1 MSYKRFTF
9 FGGKGGTGKT
19 TSSSAYAL
27 HLARNGVRTLAV
39 STDPAHSLADA
50 FGTKIGSTIVNLENN
65 LWGLEIDA
73 ALEAKKYMEGVRE
86 QMRAIVSPAIVAE
99 LEKQLRIAYVS
110 PGAEESAIFDC
121 FVDLMEKAGSE
132 YDAIVFD
139 TAPTGHTL
147 RLLTLPEVLGLWMEH
162 LLEKRNQA
170 MRMMKMA
177 SQYEHDLREQI
188 ENDPVLSLLSRR
200 RDRFE
205 RARNLLTDKSLTTFH
220 FVLNA
225 EKLAVLET
233 ERAVALMNEFK
244 IGVGP
249 LIVNRVLPPES
260 GAFFEKR
267 RRQQAE
273 YLAQIEAEFGKY
285 GIVQIPMLD
294 GDIEGMAELEKVAP
308 MIAVLDAMEPSA
320 ETHSRTTE

>member
-1 MSYKRFTF
+1 MSFKRFTF

-50 FGTKIGSTIVNLENN
+50 FGTKIGSSVVKLEDNLSAIEV
-65 LWGLEIDA
+65 DA

-86 QMRAIVSPAIVAE
+86 QMRKIVSPAIVAE
-99 LEKQLRIAYVS
+99 LEQQLRVAYVS

-121 FVDLMEKAGSE
+121 FVDLMEKAGKE

-147 RLLTLPEVLGLWMEH
+147 RLLTLPEVLGVWMEH
-162 LLEKRNQA
+162 LLAKRSKAIEMFKIASHYEPDLAEKI
-170 MRMMKMA
+170 K
-177 SQYEHDLREQI
+177 
-188 ENDPVLSLLSRR
+188 NDPVLSLLQKR
-200 RDRFE
+200 RDRFS
-205 RARNLLTDKSLTTFH
+205 RARELLTDRESTTFH

-233 ERAVALMNEFK
+233 ERAVAAMNEYK
-244 IGVGP
+244 IGVGT
-249 LIVNRVLPPES
+249 LIVNRILPPET
-260 GAFFEKR
+260 GPFFER
-267 RRQQAE
+267 RRKQQE
-273 YLAQIEAEFGKY
+273 RYLEQIKAEFGAY
-285 GIVQIPMLD
+285 GVIRIPMLD
-294 GDIEGMAELEKVAP
+294 SDIEGMAELEKIAP
-308 MIAVLDAMEPSA
+308 MVAVLDG
-320 ETHSRTTE
+320 